1 MNVTYYGH
9 ACFSAEV
16 GGRHLLFDPYI
27 TKNPLAK
34 SVEIKKIPA
43 DYILISHGHDDHVG
57 DAVKIAKRT
66 KAIVIANYEVAQ
78 WLKEKGVPK
87 VRAINPGGSC
97 DLDFGRVK
105 SVSAIHSSSM
115 PNGDYGGVPG
125 GFVIESREGNFY
137 YSGDTALTHDMK
149 LISDTTKLK
158 FAVLCI
164 GDNFTMGVD
173 DAIRAA
179 EYVKC
184 DQVMGVHYDTFP
196 EIKINHRTALRKF
209 SARGKALHLLH
220 IGETFNFV

>member
-1 MNVTYYGH
+1 
-9 ACFSAEV
+9 
-16 GGRHLLFDPYI
+16 LLFDPYI

-34 SVEIKKIPA
+34 SVDIKTIPA

-57 DAVKIAKRT
+57 DAVKIAKRN
-66 KAIVIANYEVAQ
+66 KAMVIANYEVAQ
-78 WLKEKGVPK
+78 WLKDKGTPK
-87 VRAINPGGSC
+87 IRAKNLGGSC

-115 PNGDYGGVPG
+115 PDGDYGGVPG
-125 GFVIESREGNFY
+125 GFVIESKEGNFY
-137 YSGDTALTHDMK
+137 YSRDTALTHDMK

-164 GDNFTMGVD
+164 GDNFTMGMD

-179 EYVKC
+179 EYVKR
-184 DQVMGVHYDTFP
+184 DHVMGVHYDTFP
-196 EIKINHRTALRKF
+196 EIEINHSAAQRKF

-220 IGETFNFV
+220 IKETFNFV